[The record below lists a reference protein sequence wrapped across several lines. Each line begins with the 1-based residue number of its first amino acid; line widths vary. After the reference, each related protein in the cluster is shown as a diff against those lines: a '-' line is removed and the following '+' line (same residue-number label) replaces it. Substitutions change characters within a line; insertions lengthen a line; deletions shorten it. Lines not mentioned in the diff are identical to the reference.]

1 MSNPQ
6 LGGHFNKGL
15 SSDCKSTYLWYD
27 IHCFLQLTAT
37 GRGTACVKVLRDI
50 EEGEEITCFYGEDFF
65 GDNNSYC
72 ECVTCERYCNNYLI
86 VRIRFLCV

>member
-1 MSNPQ
+1 M
-6 LGGHFNKGL
+6 L
-15 SSDCKSTYLWYD
+15 
-27 IHCFLQLTAT
+27 FLPQLTAT

-72 ECVTCERYCNNYLI
+72 ECVTCERYFCDCLLLPVTFPENVIYLLCSYSFC
-86 VRIRFLCV
+86 RFPVYTE